1 MSLLTPIYVS
11 TWYISNITIIIL
23 NKLLISYYGFHYPIL
38 LTMCHMICA
47 GLLTSVVGSLG
58 VYEIDQIKSL
68 RQMYKVAF
76 LSIIFMGSILCG
88 NLALMFVEVSF
99 YQSVAATT
107 PFFVAVLAAILQGRI
122 ERMPTYSTLVPV
134 AFGTITSSSG
144 EPNLNLIGLCLC
156 LGATFAR
163 GLKTVVQSMLL
174 SSDDQKLNSQ
184 SLLKYMAPFAVMM
197 LVPLVLIYEPDA
209 AHITLQKLANS
220 RQFVGLFML
229 NVLSAYFVNLF
240 NFLVTK
246 QLGALSIQVLGNII
260 GVVGAVVSVGV
271 FWNPVTPMGV
281 IGYGMTITGVFLY
294 LVAKQHFV
302 TMDSTIKIVEN
313 VLPYSS
319 EQDLRSLL

>member
-134 AFGTITSSSG
+134 VFGTITSTRG
-144 EPNLNLIGLCLC
+144 EPNLNLLGLCLC
-156 LGATFAR
+156 LGATFGR
-163 GLKTVVQSMLL
+163 GLKTVIQSMLL
-174 SSDDQKLNSQ
+174 SSDDEELNSQ
-184 SLLKYMAPFAVMM
+184 SLLKYMAPFAVMV
-197 LVPLVLIYEPDA
+197 LIPLVLIYEPDA
-209 AHITLQKLANS
+209 AHVTLQKLANS
-220 RQFVGLFML
+220 SDFVGLFTL

-260 GVVGAVVSVGV
+260 GVVGAIVSVGV

-281 IGYGMTITGVFLY
+281 IGYGITVIGVYLY
-294 LVAKQHFV
+294 LAAKQNFV
-302 TMDSTIKIVEN
+302 MDSTAKFVEN
-313 VLPYSS
+313 VFPLTSR
-319 EQDLRSLL
+319 QDLRPLK